1 MELEELSNSYDL
13 AMTERNIEARITAL
27 IPCYIEELTI
37 PTVVRDFRG
46 ALPEAVV
53 YV

>member
-13 AMTERNIEARITAL
+13 AMTERNIEARIAVL

-37 PTVVRDFRG
+37 PTVVRDFRR